1 MEFKTLLKSAAI
13 VALSAGF
20 ASAQDDSILAVDGDV
35 IKTRAA
41 APAFAENL
49 DTVYSGWHFRSGET
63 QSLQMDDFENPAFVF
78 VDQGIDLFDKVEG
91 SEGKACASCHEDV
104 ADFVGLRPTLP
115 RVENGELVTMENL
128 VNECRTERMGAEIGR
143 AHV

>member
-1 MEFKTLLKSAAI
+1 MEFKTLLTSAAI

-49 DTVYSGWHFRSGET
+49 DTVYSGWHFRIWR
-63 QSLQMDDFENPAFVF
+63 NPGA
-78 VDQGIDLFDKVEG
+78 
-91 SEGKACASCHEDV
+91 A
-104 ADFVGLRPTLP
+104 
-115 RVENGELVTMENL
+115 NG
-128 VNECRTERMGAEIGR
+128 
-143 AHV
+143 

>member
-1 MEFKTLLKSAAI
+1 MEFKTLLTSAAI

-63 QSLQMDDFENPAFVF
+63 QSLQMDDFENLLCTQTHFFEP
-78 VDQGIDLFDKVEG
+78 K
-91 SEGKACASCHEDV
+91 
-104 ADFVGLRPTLP
+104 
-115 RVENGELVTMENL
+115 
-128 VNECRTERMGAEIGR
+128 
-143 AHV
+143 

>member
-1 MEFKTLLKSAAI
+1 MEFKTLLTSAAI

-49 DTVYSGWHFRSGET
+49 DTVYSGWHFRIWR
-63 QSLQMDDFENPAFVF
+63 NP
-78 VDQGIDLFDKVEG
+78 
-91 SEGKACASCHEDV
+91 V
-104 ADFVGLRPTLP
+104 AA
-115 RVENGELVTMENL
+115 NG
-128 VNECRTERMGAEIGR
+128 
-143 AHV
+143 